1 MPRILPS
8 LLSADFGNL
17 QQAIADVEQA
27 GADAFHFDV
36 MDGRFV
42 PNISIGIPVLKS
54 LRKITRATIDVH
66 LMIVEPEKF
75 VDRFAEA
82 GADWISFHFEA
93 TPHVDRVAQ
102 QIHNTGAKAGVVINP
117 GTPVSVLESILPVV
131 DYTLVM
137 SVNPG
142 FGGQEFIR
150 YSLDKLQALSEL
162 REKTRSGALIEIDGG
177 IGPDNIQLVVEYGA
191 DLIVAGSSVFGQK
204 QPAVAYR
211 NLQELASQG
220 IV

>member
-8 LLSADFGNL
+8 LLSANFGNL
-17 QQAIADVEQA
+17 QQAISEVEQA
-27 GADAFHFDV
+27 GADMLHFDV

-42 PNISIGIPVLKS
+42 PNISIGIPVLQS
-54 LRKITRATIDVH
+54 LRKITRAVIDVH

-75 VDRFAEA
+75 IEGFAEA

-93 TPHVDRVAQ
+93 TPHADRVVQ
-102 QIHNTGAKAGVVINP
+102 QIHGAGAKAGVVINP

-131 DYTLVM
+131 DYALVM

-142 FGGQEFIR
+142 FGGQEFIP
-150 YSLDKLQALSEL
+150 YSLDKLRALSDL
-162 REKTRSGALIEIDGG
+162 RERTEARALIEIDGG
-177 IGPDNIQLVVEYGA
+177 IGPENIRLVVEYGA

-204 QPAVAYR
+204 EPAVAFR
-211 NLQELASQG
+211 DLQELASQE
-220 IV
+220 II